1 MVLALHHGNLAFG
14 RLWVDSLGRVAV
26 CPVVGKPERSSVP
39 LRFYFLDPTDC
50 FALGGIGQYRASFLR
65 LRTHVLELILSNSA
79 LAYAATY
86 LSLINKDLHIRTF
99 YTCTTVR
106 SRLQSE
112 QSIHFEKMCK
122 ASPETCHRSRVLQQL
137 ETWVQFPAH
146 AQLLFVQ
153 KLALEL
159 SEQLDVAGAA
169 RTPIATSINS
179 RQHSRMLPRCTL
191 PRQMASTVLRAYGAL
206 AFVVCWPGALQLW
219 FAKAIAEG

>member
-1 MVLALHHGNLAFG
+1 
-14 RLWVDSLGRVAV
+14 
-26 CPVVGKPERSSVP
+26 
-39 LRFYFLDPTDC
+39 
-50 FALGGIGQYRASFLR
+50 
-65 LRTHVLELILSNSA
+65 
-79 LAYAATY
+79 
-86 LSLINKDLHIRTF
+86 
-99 YTCTTVR
+99 
-106 SRLQSE
+106 
-112 QSIHFEKMCK
+112 MCK

-191 PRQMASTVLRAYGAL
+191 PRHMASTVLRAYGAL